1 MDKTQF
7 LNYINK
13 KLKNH
18 VNISKNWALRK
29 VLEKPLEM
37 ISKVLIVP
45 PIAFTGI
52 MIFGMLILSSM
63 SWFSISYLPDFI
75 QIMDTRIIIGTL
87 GFIISIIFAGISIV
101 AWPIYI
107 VVLVFGIWF
116 IKTYRRFIK
125 NHNLYKKANDLMDN
139 L

>member
-13 KLKNH
+13 KLKNQI
-18 VNISKNWALRK
+18 NISKNWALRK
-29 VLEKPLEM
+29 VLEKPLEI

-45 PIAFTGI
+45 PIVFTGI
-52 MIFGMLILSSM
+52 MVFGMLILSSM
-63 SWFSISYLPDFI
+63 SWFSISYFPDFL
-75 QIMDTRIIIGTL
+75 QIMDTKIIIGMI
-87 GFIISIIFAGISIV
+87 GVIISIIFAVISIV

-107 VVLVFGIWF
+107 VVLIFGIWF
-116 IKTYRRFIK
+116 IKTYRGFIK
-125 NHNLYKKANDLMDN
+125 NHNLYKKANDLIDN